1 LILCLISF
9 TLPAQTNLNA
19 SPQKLVTAGYA
30 AKSDGVV
37 EIGMVEL
44 TGRKINK
51 ADSLTKCQGDCE
63 ITIHDIIVKADE
75 LDFHPD
81 TGEAEAPRECQSKN
95 NATWRSR
102 TIKAWRMHL
111 AKEGADTSSHTI
123 IYGGFPGYDL
133 FGPDEKLCRR

>member
-1 LILCLISF
+1 LSGIILVERRPPPIKTPILILCLISF

-81 TGEAEAPRECQSKN
+81 TGEAEARGNVRVKIMP
-95 NATWRSR
+95 
-102 TIKAWRMHL
+102 H
-111 AKEGADTSSHTI
+111 GAVAQ
-123 IYGGFPGYDL
+123 
-133 FGPDEKLCRR
+133 

>member
-1 LILCLISF
+1 MKTPILILCLISF

-81 TGEAEAPRECQSKN
+81 TGEAEARGNVRVKIMP
-95 NATWRSR
+95 
-102 TIKAWRMHL
+102 H
-111 AKEGADTSSHTI
+111 GAVAQ
-123 IYGGFPGYDL
+123 
-133 FGPDEKLCRR
+133 